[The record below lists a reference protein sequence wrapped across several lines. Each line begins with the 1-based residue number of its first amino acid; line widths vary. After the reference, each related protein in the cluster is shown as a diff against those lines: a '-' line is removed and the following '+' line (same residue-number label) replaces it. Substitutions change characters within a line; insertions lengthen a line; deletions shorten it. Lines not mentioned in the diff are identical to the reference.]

1 MVVSGLEDTAGGA
14 ISGGQ
19 TMPSVTLSREWTD
32 PQGNRHPS
40 GSVLEVDDVT
50 AARLQAEGSAR
61 IAPRKASGVAELTD
75 WVGPSGGDPGIG
87 ERTEWVGP
95 SGGQP

>member
-1 MVVSGLEDTAGGA
+1 
-14 ISGGQ
+14 
-19 TMPSVTLSREWTD
+19 MPSVTLSREWTD

-61 IAPRKASGVAELTD
+61 IAPRRSPGAGERNDWVGPSGGKPIVADDTTD
-75 WVGPSGGDPGIG
+75 WVGPSGG
-87 ERTEWVGP
+87 
-95 SGGQP
+95 QP